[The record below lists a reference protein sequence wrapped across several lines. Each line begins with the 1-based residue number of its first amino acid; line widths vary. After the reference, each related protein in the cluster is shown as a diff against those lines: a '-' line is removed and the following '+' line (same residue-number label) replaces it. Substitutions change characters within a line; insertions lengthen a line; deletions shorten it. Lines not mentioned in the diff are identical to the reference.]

1 MEEPEEGVDK
11 VGMRDGMRKRS
22 VVRRKRKF
30 SAVRNDTADKV
41 LKLLLDTVMA

>member
-1 MEEPEEGVDK
+1 MEEPEEVDK

-22 VVRRKRKF
+22 VVCRKRKF
-30 SAVRNDTADKV
+30 STVRKDTADKV